1 MRTRRAAF
9 ALAPIMLSWALGLQP
24 ALAQRLGQGSDDGIS
39 MWRVVAVL
47 VLCLGLAVFAA
58 YALRARMGGGG
69 MAFLSGTRPSRRMQ
83 LVETLRLSH
92 QIDLCIVECDGQR
105 MLVAASAQGATLL
118 KELPA
123 PSSEQQA

>member
-1 MRTRRAAF
+1 MIRRRAVL
-9 ALAPIMLSWALGLQP
+9 ALAPVVLFWALSLQP
-24 ALAQRLGQGSDDGIS
+24 ALAQRLGQGADDGIS

-47 VLCLGLAVFAA
+47 ILCLGLAVFAA

-69 MAFLSGTRPSRRMQ
+69 MPFLSGPRPGRRMM

-92 QIDLCIVECDGQR
+92 QIDLCIVNCDGQQ